1 LTHVD
6 NQFQSANPSIV
17 KSIRQRELLNAWLR
31 ALRKPK
37 PLPSLLDFKPDRI
50 NDDELADMMGFNV
63 EGDGETARYVITHEG
78 TRLTAT
84 YGNDH
89 VDPAERTNRYL
100 DDAIGPDRYG
110 RVVPSYRACI
120 ALKRPTYSVAMVR
133 DPDGKDVSYE
143 RLLLPFGPNERVEQI
158 VGSYK
163 AISFDGGFKVNNL
176 MGLKP
181 NSIPVV
187 VINAII
193 DQDIARR
200 PVTLPDDV
208 VEIV

>member
-1 LTHVD
+1 VD
-6 NQFQSANPSIV
+6 TLFQSADPSIV

-50 NDDELADMMGFNV
+50 NDDELSDMMGFNV

-78 TRLTAT
+78 ARLTAT
-84 YGNDH
+84 YGNEH

-100 DDAIGPDRYG
+100 DDAIGPDRYA

-120 ALKRPTYSVAMVR
+120 ALRRPTYSVSMVR

-143 RLLLPFGPNERVEQI
+143 RLLLPFGPSDRVEQI

-176 MGLKP
+176 MGITP
-181 NSIPVV
+181 HSVPAV
-187 VINAII
+187 VIDAVI
-193 DQDIARR
+193 DQEIARR
-200 PVTLPDDV
+200 PIALIDDIVEV
-208 VEIV
+208 V

>member
-1 LTHVD
+1 MDTP
-6 NQFQSANPSIV
+6 FQSADPAVV
-17 KSIRQRELLNAWLR
+17 KSIRQRDLLNAWLR

-63 EGDGETARYVITHEG
+63 EGDGEAARYVITHEG
-78 TRLTAT
+78 ARLTAT
-84 YGNDH
+84 YDNDH
-89 VDPAERTNRYL
+89 VDPAKRTNRYL
-100 DDAIGPDRYG
+100 HDAIGPDRYG

-133 DPDGKDVSYE
+133 DGDGKDVSYE

-163 AISFDGGFKVNNL
+163 AISIDGGFKVDNL

-181 NSIPVV
+181 NSLPVV
-187 VINAII
+187 VINAVI
-193 DQDIARR
+193 DREIPRR
-200 PVTLPDDV
+200 PVALPDDIVEV
-208 VEIV
+208 V

>member
-1 LTHVD
+1 M
-6 NQFQSANPSIV
+6 QFQSANPSIV

-63 EGDGETARYVITHEG
+63 EGAGETARYVITHEG

-181 NSIPVV
+181 NNIPVV
-187 VINAII
+187 VINAVI

-200 PVTLPDDV
+200 PVTPPDDV

>member
-1 LTHVD
+1 VD
-6 NQFQSANPSIV
+6 TLFQSADPSIV

-50 NDDELADMMGFNV
+50 NDDELSDMMGFNV

-78 TRLTAT
+78 ARLTAT
-84 YGNDH
+84 YGNEH

-100 DDAIGPDRYG
+100 DDAIGPDRYA
-110 RVVPSYRACI
+110 RVVPSYRTCI
-120 ALKRPTYSVAMVR
+120 ALRRPTYSVSMVR

-143 RLLLPFGPNERVEQI
+143 RLLLPFGPADRVEQI

-176 MGLKP
+176 MGIKP
-181 NSIPVV
+181 HSVPVG
-187 VINAII
+187 VINAVI
-193 DQDIARR
+193 DQEIARR
-200 PVTLPDDV
+200 PIALVDDIVEV
-208 VEIV
+208 V

>member
-1 LTHVD
+1 MDT
-6 NQFQSANPSIV
+6 QFQSANPSIV
-17 KSIRQRELLNAWLR
+17 KSIRQRELLNTWLR

-50 NDDELADMMGFNV
+50 NDDELSDMMGFNV

-78 TRLTAT
+78 SRLTAT
-84 YGNDH
+84 YGNEH
-89 VDPAERTNRYL
+89 IDPALRTNRYL

-120 ALKRPTYSVAMVR
+120 SLRRPTYSISMVR
-133 DPDGKDVSYE
+133 DGDGKDVSYE
-143 RLLLPFGPNERVEQI
+143 RLLLPFGPADRVEQI

-176 MGLKP
+176 MGIRPHSL
-181 NSIPVV
+181 PVV
-187 VINAII
+187 AINAVI
-193 DQDIARR
+193 DQEIARR
-200 PVTLPDDV
+200 SVAQPDDIVEV
-208 VEIV
+208 V

>member
-1 LTHVD
+1 M
-6 NQFQSANPSIV
+6 QFQSANPSVV

-37 PLPSLLDFKPDRI
+37 RLPSLLDFKPERI

-89 VDPAERTNRYL
+89 VDPAKRTNRYL

-110 RVVPSYRACI
+110 RVVPSYQACI
-120 ALKRPTYSVAMVR
+120 ELKRPTYSVSMVR
-133 DPDGKDVSYE
+133 DFDGKDVSYE
-143 RLLLPFGPNERVEQI
+143 RLLLPFGPAERVEQI

-163 AISFDGGFKVNNL
+163 AISIDGGFKVNNL

-181 NSIPVV
+181 NSLPVV
-187 VINAII
+187 VINAVI
-193 DQDIARR
+193 DQELARR
-200 PVTLPDDV
+200 PVALPDDI
-208 VEIV
+208 VEII

>member
-1 LTHVD
+1 M
-6 NQFQSANPSIV
+6 QFQSANPSV
-17 KSIRQRELLNAWLR
+17 VRSIRQRELLNTWLR

-37 PLPSLLDFKPDRI
+37 PLPSLLDFKPERI

-78 TRLTAT
+78 ARLTAT

-100 DDAIGPDRYG
+100 DDAIGLDRYA

-120 ALKRPTYSVAMVR
+120 ALKRPTYSVSMVR
-133 DPDGKDVSYE
+133 DGDGKDVSYE
-143 RLLLPFGPNERVEQI
+143 RLLLPFGPAERVEQI

-163 AISFDGGFKVNNL
+163 AISLDGGFKVDNL
-176 MGLKP
+176 MGLKSRNVP
-181 NSIPVV
+181 IVA
-187 VINAII
+187 INAVI
-193 DQDIARR
+193 DQEIARR
-200 PVTLPDDV
+200 PVTLADDI
-208 VEIV
+208 VEVI